1 LRGLASATGHGTA
14 LDEAGCVLRTWVIVL
29 VTVIACAGFAARSVA
44 SIVEANYLAPNPIGV
59 APHAPV
65 KAASPARRAPDDAN
79 LVTRNMFCSTCAPSG
94 PGGGGGGDAFSGKE
108 AVLIATSIGG
118 EPRATVRVP
127 ETEVQGSWGL
137 GDVIPGVGTID
148 HIGPASIDVVDP
160 AGHHAKLSLLDA
172 AVAANRRE
180 DRSAATPDP
189 SPFAERIKKVDDH
202 TYEVDRE
209 LVRELVSGVTKAG
222 GVRMLPIVKDGN
234 VQGVRVFGVTS
245 SSVAGA
251 IGLKSGDQI
260 VAIDND
266 PIKNAQQLLDLLAK
280 LDKID
285 NVELQGTRAGKPLA
299 ISLRLR

>member
-1 LRGLASATGHGTA
+1 MA
-14 LDEAGCVLRTWVIVL
+14 LDIHRCVLRTWQIVL
-29 VTVIACAGFAARSVA
+29 PTVLACASFAARAVA
-44 SIVEANYLAPNPIGV
+44 SIVEADYLAP
-59 APHAPV
+59 APQPVGPRAQVLAP
-65 KAASPARRAPDDAN
+65 APARTAPDASG
-79 LVTRNMFCSTCAPSG
+79 LVTRNMFCSTCSSLAYTAGSD
-94 PGGGGGGDAFSGKE
+94 DALFAGKA
-108 AVLIATSIGG
+108 AVLIATSLGG
-118 EPRATVRVP
+118 DPRATVRVP
-127 ETEVQGSWGL
+127 ETEVQGSWGQ

-148 HIGPASIDVVDP
+148 HIGPASIDVVDA

-209 LVRELVSGVTKAG
+209 LIRELVSGVTKAG

-251 IGLKSGDQI
+251 IGLQSGDQI
-260 VAIDND
+260 VAIDSD

-285 NVELQGTRAGKPLA
+285 HVELQGTRAGKPLE

>member
-1 LRGLASATGHGTA
+1 
-14 LDEAGCVLRTWVIVL
+14 VLRTWMIVL
-29 VTVIACAGFAARSVA
+29 VTVLACACFAARAVA
-44 SIVEANYLAPNPIGV
+44 AIVEADYLPPT
-59 APHAPV
+59 PHLVGPQAPV
-65 KAASPARRAPDDAN
+65 TAAAPARTAPDASG
-79 LVTRNMFCSTCAPSG
+79 LVARNIFCSTCASTAYTA
-94 PGGGGGGDAFSGKE
+94 GGDDARFAGMAAE
-108 AVLIATSIGG
+108 LIATSIGG
-118 EPRATVRVP
+118 DPRATVRVP

-137 GDVIPGVGTID
+137 GEVIPGVGTID
-148 HIGPASIDVVDP
+148 HIGPASVDVVDA

-189 SPFAERIKKVDDH
+189 SPFADRIKRIDDH
-202 TYEVDRE
+202 TFEVDRE
-209 LVRELVSGVTKAG
+209 LVRELVSGVTRTG

-285 NVELQGTRAGKPLA
+285 NVELQGTRSGKPLA